1 MLLYSISSLSY
12 TIITQFGRCFKIGF
26 KHFLRLCTFD
36 VLLFLQLPNSWSSLN
51 SRISSSSAHFTF
63 RITFVLFSV
72 TDNIIP
78 ISNLLIGDFVSTFSW
93 HLLQIPYKNMEALL
107 WVQFKIIPK
116 NNLMFYISTSQ
127 NDVNIFPSLLVLL
140 FKMVSFVCSPFSVF
154 STFQLSMSLQLLLFF
169 FKIVYFVWSSLLV
182 FFFSLKL
189 FISFAVFSLFLFSLK
204 LFISFAVPHHMFLSL
219 TLSIP

>member
-1 MLLYSISSLSY
+1 MRCYFTSLSISTQNSCGMLLYSISSLSY

-107 WVQFKIIPK
+107 WVQFKSIPK
-116 NNLMFYISTSQ
+116 NNFICFMLVLHRMMLYIS
-127 NDVNIFPSLLVLL
+127 
-140 FKMVSFVCSPFSVF
+140 FSVG
-154 STFQLSMSLQLLLFF
+154 
-169 FKIVYFVWSSLLV
+169 
-182 FFFSLKL
+182 
-189 FISFAVFSLFLFSLK
+189 FAL
-204 LFISFAVPHHMFLSL
+204 
-219 TLSIP
+219 